1 MKFFKKLLAFILIIP
16 FLLGFLTLNANAE
29 GSKLK
34 GVSAS
39 SACLIEAE
47 SGKVLYSKNAE
58 KRLPMAS
65 TTKIMTAILA
75 LESGVSLDRVITVSK
90 DCVGIEGS
98 SLYLKVGERITFEAL
113 LYGLLLSSANDAA
126 NAIAVTVGG
135 SVEDF
140 VTLMN
145 NKASSLGLTNTH
157 FANPHGLNDEN
168 HYTTALDLARLMAY
182 CVENKIF
189 VTISGCEKRVFSAD
203 EAFSRV
209 MINHNRLLRANIG
222 IIAGKTGFTKVSGR
236 CLVTCAQ
243 NENLRLIAVTLN
255 APNDWQDHTN
265 LYEFGFSSYER
276 LVFDSISLTLPII
289 SGKSDTVCIKSEECS
304 VFQAKS
310 LGQISVEINAPRF
323 LYAEIEE
330 GEKVGEVIYRQNGKI
345 IAKSTLFSCEKI
357 EKAKKVK
364 YKFNLFEW
372 LKNLIKGF
380 FKWKK

>member
-1 MKFFKKLLAFILIIP
+1 MKFFKKLVAFILIIP
-16 FLLGFLTLNANAE
+16 FLCAIFSLYASANE
-29 GSKLK
+29 NTLK

-47 SGKVLYSKNAE
+47 SGKVLYSKNAQ

-75 LESGVSLDRVITVSK
+75 LESGLSLDRVITVSK

-98 SLYLKVGERITFEAL
+98 SLYLKEGERITLEAL

-126 NAIAVTVGG
+126 CAIAVAVCG

-140 VTLMN
+140 VELMN
-145 NKASSLGLTNTH
+145 DKASSLGLTNTH

-168 HYTTALDLARLMAY
+168 HYTTALDLAHLMAY

-189 VTISGCEKRVFSAD
+189 VTISGCEKRVFSND
-203 EAFSRV
+203 EAFLRV

-265 LYEFGFSSYER
+265 LYTFGFSSYER
-276 LVFDSISLTLPII
+276 LVFDGVSLALPVI
-289 SGKSDTVCIKSEECS
+289 SGKNDSALVKSETCS
-304 VFQAKS
+304 VFQVKS
-310 LGQISVEINAPRF
+310 DGQISVEINAPRF
-323 LYAEIEE
+323 LYAEIDE
-330 GEKVGEVIYRQNGKI
+330 GEKVGEIIYRQNGKI
-345 IAKSTLFSCEKI
+345 IAKSPLFAYEKI
-357 EKAKKVK
+357 EKVK

>member
-1 MKFFKKLLAFILIIP
+1 MKFFKKLVAFILIIP
-16 FLLGFLTLNANAE
+16 FLCAIFSLYASANE
-29 GSKLK
+29 NVLK

-47 SGKVLYSKNAE
+47 SGKVLYSKNAQ

-75 LESGVSLDRVITVSK
+75 LESGLSLDRVITVSK

-98 SLYLKVGERITFEAL
+98 SLYLKEGERITLEAL

-126 NAIAVTVGG
+126 CAIAVAVGG
-135 SVEDF
+135 SVENF
-140 VTLMN
+140 VALMN
-145 NKASSLGLTNTH
+145 KKASSLGLTNTH

-182 CVENKIF
+182 CVENKMF
-189 VTISGCEKRVFSAD
+189 VTISGCEKRVFSDD

-243 NENLRLIAVTLN
+243 NENLRLIAVTLD

-265 LYEFGFSSYER
+265 LYAFGFSSYER
-276 LVFDSISLTLPII
+276 LIFDGISLALPVI
-289 SGKSDTVCIKSEECS
+289 SGKKDSVLVKSEACS
-304 VFQAKS
+304 VFQVKS
-310 LGQISVEINAPRF
+310 DGQISVEINAPRF
-323 LYAEIEE
+323 LYAEIDE

-345 IAKSTLFSCEKI
+345 IAKSPLFAYEKI
-357 EKAKKVK
+357 EKVK
-364 YKFNLFEW
+364 YKFNLLEW